1 MNPEGHD
8 VSRVECNWFGDAMP
22 ELMGVYPLSGGGL
35 VESYYRHWAELRV
48 LRRLLGGRCPAS
60 ILELGGGTGRWA
72 LSLAPECERYT
83 LVDLSEKALSIAA
96 QRLRARNLEHVELIL
111 SDICS
116 VTPTGLYALIY
127 FSGASQFLE
136 DKEFRPLLSRLES
149 CLAPGGIMVDR
160 SSLES
165 TTRIR
170 KDEPSYFSVYRT
182 TAELDRLFAEIGVE
196 LLNRVPSY
204 PLMRA
209 CRIFNQ
215 HHVRGCLIK
224 SYPLGMYL
232 IRACSWLLDSVI
244 PQDRSR
250 FSRCHFFSVYGRKA
264 PPHVF

>member
-1 MNPEGHD
+1 MNPEGQN

-48 LRRLLGGRCPAS
+48 LRGLLGGRHPAS

-96 QRLRARNLEHVELIL
+96 QRLRERNLDHVELVL
-111 SDICS
+111 SDIRS
-116 VTPTGLYALIY
+116 FNPVGLYELIY
-127 FSGASQFLE
+127 FSGTSQFLE
-136 DKEFRPLLSRLES
+136 DGELSLLLSRLES
-149 CLAPGGIMVDR
+149 YLAPRGLMVDR

-182 TAELDRLFAEIGVE
+182 TTELDHLFEGVGVG
-196 LLNRVPSY
+196 LLDRVQSY
-204 PLMRA
+204 PLMRV
-209 CRIFNQ
+209 CRVFNQ
-215 HHVRGCLIK
+215 RHVRACLVK

-232 IRACSWLLDSVI
+232 IRACSWLLDRVM
-244 PQDRSR
+244 PQDRTR
-250 FSRCHFFSVYGRKA
+250 FSRWHYFSVYGRKA
-264 PPHVF
+264 PPHVS